1 MLQNIELT
9 SNEHLNDINAW
20 TWLDNNFL
28 DIHLR
33 IVKLNITLVFI
44 SANVLYLIDD
54 LLKMLNIHLLQKFVF
69 INIDFIFNDIASWLE
84 ILIIKKL
91 FKIINS
97 LFFSIDNK
105 NFVAFVNL
113 AFLSRLFLLNSK
125 HFSLFACFF
134 IDLNKVCWAFFW
146 IFAFR
151 IIINN
156 SVFPIWYFNQIQ
168 FGLLLI

>member
-97 LFFSIDNK
+97 LFFSINY
-105 NFVAFVNL
+105 NNLAAFVNL
-113 AFLSRLFLLNSK
+113 ALLCRLILFNKSI
-125 HFSLFACFF
+125 HFSLFVCFF
-134 IDLNKVCWAFFW
+134 IDLNIVCWPYFCW
-146 IFAFR
+146 IAFR

-156 SVFPIWYFNQIQ
+156 PIFPFWKLY
-168 FGLLLI
+168 